1 MKFNTTFILILSLL
15 LVFTMSYAQDEAVP
29 LTVETKET
37 PYIVIDTALYEQIAQ
52 LDAKANLILDDLALI
67 KSHLGIGEP
76 TPATSHAI
84 NINTATYD
92 ELLTV
97 PGIGPIKAGSIIAER
112 GQGGV
117 FADWADMM
125 KRVSGVGPATIADM
139 QAGGAVLE

>member
-52 LDAKANLILDDLALI
+52 LDAKANLILDELALI

-76 TPATSHAI
+76 AAPVTAI
-84 NINTATYD
+84 NINTATYA

-97 PGIGPIKAGSIIAER
+97 PGIGPIKAGSIIADR
-112 GQGGV
+112 GQGGA

-139 QAGGAVLE
+139 QAGGAILE

>member
-29 LTVETKET
+29 LTVETKDT

-52 LDAKANLILDDLALI
+52 LDAKANLILDELALI

-76 TPATSHAI
+76 AAPVTAI

-92 ELLTV
+92 ELLKV

-112 GQGGV
+112 GQGGA

-125 KRVSGVGPATIADM
+125 KRVSGVGPATVAEM
-139 QAGGAVLE
+139 QAGGAILE

>member
-52 LDAKANLILDDLALI
+52 LDAKANLILDELALI

-76 TPATSHAI
+76 AAPVTAI

-92 ELLTV
+92 ELLKV
-97 PGIGPIKAGSIIAER
+97 PGIGPIKAGSIIADR
-112 GQGGV
+112 GQGGA

-125 KRVSGVGPATIADM
+125 KRVSGVGPATVADM
-139 QAGGAVLE
+139 QAGGAILE

>member
-52 LDAKANLILDDLALI
+52 LDAKANLILDELALI

-76 TPATSHAI
+76 AAPVTAI

-92 ELLTV
+92 ELLKV

-112 GQGGV
+112 GQNGL
-117 FADWADMM
+117 FADWADLAR
-125 KRVSGVGPATIADM
+125 RVSGVGPATVADM

>member
-52 LDAKANLILDDLALI
+52 LDAKANLILDELALI

-76 TPATSHAI
+76 AAPVTAI

-92 ELLTV
+92 ELLKV

-112 GQGGV
+112 GQNGL
-117 FADWADMM
+117 FTDWADLAR
-125 KRVSGVGPATIADM
+125 RVSGVGPATIADM
-139 QAGGAVLE
+139 QAGGAILE